1 MQPFNVMLKPI
12 LSEKSAKLR
21 DVTGQYTFVIRMDAS
36 KEDVAKALQKMFDV
50 KVDSVR
56 TMITR
61 HRARRRGNKMTS
73 PRRVKK
79 AIVTLAKG
87 SKIPLFEDQ

>member
-12 LSEKSAKLR
+12 LSEKSSKLR
-21 DVTGQYTFVIRMDAS
+21 EATGQYTFVIRMDAS
-36 KEDVAKALQKMFDV
+36 KEDVAKAVNKMFDV
-50 KVDSVR
+50 KVESVR
-56 TMITR
+56 TLITR
-61 HRARRRGNKMTS
+61 QRARRRGQHMT
-73 PRRVKK
+73 PTRKVKK